1 MLTCINISIIMQ
13 ALAVI
18 FLITLPWLNP
28 FAPGPSPSV
37 MPWLLAVGATAGLLV
52 LAALRRLRGLPA
64 DGQAEAQRWAGALA
78 WALVLAASV
87 SSGMA
92 LLQYFGAAHGLS
104 PWVSQAQ
111 AGEAFANL
119 RQRNQFASLCNLGLL
134 AVLCWA
140 AQATGL
146 RKERGVT
153 LRLML
158 VTGVLALGNASSTSR
173 TGLLQLGLIVTMAWW
188 WHRQSPRTTT
198 PLIRPLLLTAVLSY
212 LLAALVLPV
221 MVGQALGGGIFA
233 RLQDGG
239 PACSSRMVLWSNVL
253 QLIAQKPWLGWGW
266 GELRYAHFMT
276 LYEGPRFCEIMGNAH
291 NLPLHLAVTLGLPA
305 ALLLCGGGT
314 WLVWR
319 AKPWQETDAT
329 RQMAWGVLV
338 VIGLH
343 SLLEYPLWYGPF
355 QMAVGLCLLLLWV
368 PRTQVKPILEAMTG
382 QKNMQNRFVSQSIRA
397 LAAIILLAPV
407 GYAAWD
413 YHRISQIYLP
423 VAQRSAAY
431 KDNTLEKIRS
441 SWLFQN
447 QVQFAELTTTPL
459 TLDNAVQ
466 INALAHGLLHYSPEA
481 RVVETLI
488 DSARLLGRED
498 EAQFFAVRYRAA
510 YPKGLQNCPTCPHV
524 SPVR

>member
-1 MLTCINISIIMQ
+1 MIKMGGMAGKPSLNNSLMLV
-13 ALAVI
+13 ALC
-18 FLITLPWLNP
+18 LPWLNP
-28 FAPGPSPSV
+28 FGGGPSPGV
-37 MPWLLAVGATAGLLV
+37 MPWLVSWSCGVLALWVMSQRPMDLIPTARQAWA
-52 LAALRRLRGLPA
+52 LAALL
-64 DGQAEAQRWAGALA
+64 
-78 WALVLAASV
+78 
-87 SSGMA
+87 SSGMG
-92 LLQYFGAAHGLS
+92 LMQYFGAVAGLS
-104 PWVSQAQ
+104 PWVNITPL
-111 AGEAFANL
+111 GEAFANL
-119 RQRNQFASLCNLGLL
+119 RQRNQFASLTNIGLL
-134 AVLCWA
+134 AVLGWA
-140 AQATGL
+140 AQVHRLTTNRRWVTGL
-146 RKERGVT
+146 
-153 LRLML
+153 ML
-158 VTGVLALGNASSTSR
+158 SAVLLALGNAASSSR
-173 TGLLQLGLIVTMAWW
+173 TGLVQLGLIAVMAWW
-188 WHRQSPRTTT
+188 WHRQSPHLST
-198 PLIRPLLLTAVLSY
+198 PLVRRLLLSAVFSY

-239 PACSSRMVLWSNVL
+239 AACSSRMVLWSNVL

-266 GELRYAHFMT
+266 DELRYAHFIT

-329 RQMAWGVLV
+329 RQMAWGVLA

-355 QMAVGLCLLLLWV
+355 QMAVGLCLMLLWV
-368 PRTQVKPILEAMTG
+368 PRAQVKPIPGSMTDLE
-382 QKNMQNRFVSQSIRA
+382 NMQNRPVDQSMRA
-397 LAAIILLAPV
+397 WAATILLAAM

-431 KDNTLEKIRS
+431 KDNTLEKIHS

-459 TLDNAVQ
+459 TRDNAMQ
-466 INALAHGLLHYSPEA
+466 LNALAHGLLHYSPEA
-481 RVVETLI
+481 RVVEKLI

-498 EAQFFAVRYRAA
+498 EAQFFALRNRAA
-510 YPKGLQNCPTCPHV
+510 SPKPPQNCPTCPRA
-524 SPVR
+524 SPAR